1 MLACQVGYQ
10 MSVIGLSNNFDVS
23 DAAQDHAKAGADE
36 VLVVGQQNLDHDASR
51 IGVPCS
57 LMFVILAYARRRPR

>member
-1 MLACQVGYQ
+1 MWAVLACQVGYQ
-10 MSVIGLSNNFDVS
+10 VPVIAFSNYLDVS
-23 DAAQDHAKAGADE
+23 DAAQDHAKAGTDE

-57 LMFVILAYARRRPR
+57 LMS